1 MEKTVPDIDVFT
13 QRSGINENDV
23 LVGIRMTE
31 YRDGYPYHTISRVF
45 NDNELRTLI
54 ERLSI
59 FANMNKK

>member
-1 MEKTVPDIDVFT
+1 MEKDVPEIDVFT
-13 QRSGINENDV
+13 QRSGMNENDV

-45 NDNELRTLI
+45 NDNELRALI